1 MDEGPAGDH
10 QTVLLEEAVTA
21 LVTDSNGFYV
31 DGTFGRGGHTR
42 ALLERLGPEGRVLAL
57 DLDPQACRVGT
68 ALAARDSRLEMVQMS
83 FRDLLPYLA
92 TRPVPVSV
100 AGLLL
105 DLGVSSPQ
113 LDDPARGFSFLRD
126 GDLDMRMNPDQGQSA
141 AAWLAAAS
149 ETEITRV
156 LQEYGEERYARRIA
170 RAIVQARAQKPLLRT
185 VQLAQV
191 IAEAHPAWQPG
202 RHPATRSFQAI
213 RIHINGEL
221 VALRAALDQV
231 LEVLAVGG
239 RLVVISFHSLED
251 RMVKRFIRDE
261 QHPRVPRGLPIEE
274 ARLARRLRAL
284 GRAISPSA
292 AEVAANPRARSAVMR
307 VAEKL
312 A

>member
-1 MDEGPAGDH
+1 MGEGPTGDHQH
-10 QTVLLEEAVTA
+10 QTVLQEEAVTA
-21 LVTDSNGFYV
+21 LVTDANGFYV

-42 ALLERLGPEGRVLAL
+42 ALLARLGPEGRVLAL
-57 DLDPQACRVGT
+57 DIDPEACRVGA
-68 ALAARDSRLEMVQMS
+68 ALAARDRRLEMVQMS
-83 FRDLLPYLA
+83 FRDLLPHLA
-92 TRPVPVSV
+92 ARAVPV

-113 LDDPARGFSFLRD
+113 LDDAARGFSFLRD
-126 GDLDMRMNPDQGQSA
+126 GDLDMRMNPDQGQRA

-149 ETEITRV
+149 EAEIARV
-156 LQEYGEERYARRIA
+156 LHEFGEERYARRIA
-170 RAIVQARAQKPLLRT
+170 RAIVRARTQEPLLRT

-202 RHPATRSFQAI
+202 RHPATQSFQAI

-221 VALRAALDQV
+221 SALRAVLDQV
-231 LEVLAVGG
+231 LEVLAIGG

-251 RMVKRFIRDE
+251 RMVKRFIRDAE
-261 QHPRVPRGLPIEE
+261 HPRVPRGLPIEE
-274 ARLARRLRAL
+274 ARLPRRMRAL
-284 GRAISPSA
+284 GRAIHASA

>member
-68 ALAARDSRLEMVQMS
+68 ALVARDSRLEMVQMS

-185 VQLAQV
+185 VQLAKV

-202 RHPATRSFQAI
+202 RHPATQSFQAI

-221 VALRAALDQV
+221 TALRAVLDQV
-231 LEVLAVGG
+231 LEIMAIGG

-251 RMVKRFIRDE
+251 RMVKRFIRDAE
-261 QHPRVPRGLPIEE
+261 HPRVPRGLPIEE
-274 ARLARRLRAL
+274 ARLPRRLRAL
-284 GRAISPSA
+284 GRAIHASA
-292 AEVAANPRARSAVMR
+292 TEVAANPRARSAVMR

>member
-21 LVTDSNGFYV
+21 LVTDVSGFYV

-42 ALLERLGPEGRVLAL
+42 ALLDRLGPEGRVLAL
-57 DLDPQACRVGT
+57 DLDPQACRVGK

-83 FRDLLPYLA
+83 FRDLLPHLA
-92 TRPVPVSV
+92 ARAAPVPV

-126 GDLDMRMNPDQGQSA
+126 GDLDMRMNPEQGQSA

-170 RAIVQARAQKPLLRT
+170 RAIVHARAQKPLLRT

-221 VALRAALDQV
+221 TALRTALDQV

-274 ARLARRLRAL
+274 ARLPRRLRAL

-292 AEVAANPRARSAVMR
+292 AEVAANPRSRSAVMR

>member
-1 MDEGPAGDH
+1 LDEGPAGDH

-185 VQLAQV
+185 VQLAKV

-202 RHPATRSFQAI
+202 RHPATQSFQAI

-221 VALRAALDQV
+221 TALRAVLDQV
-231 LEVLAVGG
+231 LEIMAIGG

-251 RMVKRFIRDE
+251 RMVKRFIRDAE
-261 QHPRVPRGLPIEE
+261 HPRVPRGLPIEE
-274 ARLARRLRAL
+274 ARLPRRLRAL
-284 GRAISPSA
+284 GRAIHASA
-292 AEVAANPRARSAVMR
+292 TEVAANPRARSAVMR

>member
-83 FRDLLPYLA
+83 FCDLLPYLA

>member
-185 VQLAQV
+185 VQLAKV

-202 RHPATRSFQAI
+202 RHPATQSFQAI

-221 VALRAALDQV
+221 TALRAVLDQV
-231 LEVLAVGG
+231 LEIMAIGG

-251 RMVKRFIRDE
+251 RMVKRFIRDAE
-261 QHPRVPRGLPIEE
+261 HPRVPRGLPIEE
-274 ARLARRLRAL
+274 ARLPRRLRAL
-284 GRAISPSA
+284 GRAIHASA
-292 AEVAANPRARSAVMR
+292 TEVAANPRARSAVMR

>member
-1 MDEGPAGDH
+1 VEEAFTGDH

-21 LVTDSNGFYV
+21 LVTDLDGFYV
-31 DGTFGRGGHTR
+31 DGTFGRGGHAR
-42 ALLERLGPEGRVLAL
+42 ALLARLGPAGRVLAL
-57 DLDPQACRVGT
+57 DLDPEACRVGA
-68 ALAARDSRLEMVQMS
+68 ALAARDNRLEMEQMS
-83 FRDLLPYLA
+83 FRDLAPHLA
-92 TRPVPVSV
+92 ARAVPVRV

-126 GDLDMRMNPDQGQSA
+126 GVLDMRMNPGAGQSA
-141 AAWLAAAS
+141 AAWLAMAS

-170 RAIVQARAQKPLLRT
+170 RAIVRARAQEPLLRT

-202 RHPATRSFQAI
+202 RHPATQSFQAI

-221 VALRAALDQV
+221 TALRAALDQV
-231 LEVLAVGG
+231 LDVLTVGG

-251 RMVKRFIRDE
+251 RMVKRFIRDAE
-261 QHPRVPRGLPIEE
+261 RPRVPRGLPIEE
-274 ARLARRLRAL
+274 ARLPRRLRAL
-284 GRAISPSA
+284 GRVVRPSA
-292 AEVAANPRARSAVMR
+292 AEVVANPRARSAVMR

>member
-1 MDEGPAGDH
+1 MEQGFAGDH

-42 ALLERLGPEGRVLAL
+42 ALLDRLGPEGRVLAL
-57 DLDPQACRVGT
+57 DLDPQACRVG
-68 ALAARDSRLEMVQMS
+68 AELAARDSRLEMVQMS
-83 FRDLLPYLA
+83 FRDLLPHLA
-92 TRPVPVSV
+92 ARAAPVRVT
-100 AGLLL
+100 GLLL

-113 LDDPARGFSFLRD
+113 LDDAARGFSFLRD
-126 GDLDMRMNPDQGQSA
+126 GALDMRMNPEQGQSA
-141 AAWLAAAS
+141 AAWLAVAG

-170 RAIVQARAQKPLLRT
+170 RAIVRARTQEPLLRT
-185 VQLAQV
+185 VQLAKI

-202 RHPATRSFQAI
+202 RHPATQSFQAI

-221 VALRAALDQV
+221 AALRAALDQV
-231 LEVLAVGG
+231 LDVLVVGG

-251 RMVKRFIRDE
+251 RMVKRFIRDAE
-261 QHPRVPRGLPIEE
+261 HPRVPRGLPLQE
-274 ARLARRLRAL
+274 AHLPRRLRAL
-284 GRAISPSA
+284 GRAIRASA
-292 AEVAANPRARSAVMR
+292 AEVATNPRARSAVMR

>member
-68 ALAARDSRLEMVQMS
+68 ALVARDSRLEMVQMS

-221 VALRAALDQV
+221 AALRAALDQV

-274 ARLARRLRAL
+274 VRLARRLRAL